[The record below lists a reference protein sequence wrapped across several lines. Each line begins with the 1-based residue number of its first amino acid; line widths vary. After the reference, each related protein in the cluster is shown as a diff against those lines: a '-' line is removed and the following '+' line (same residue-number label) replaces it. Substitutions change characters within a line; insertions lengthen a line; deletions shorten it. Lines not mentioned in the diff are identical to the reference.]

1 MCISKGGVDTLG
13 NIKMPKEIIDAMAQA
28 EADALLEGLNDKDMR
43 KNPAFLS
50 KVRQF
55 LKDND
60 FVTTTETEG
69 VREIVR
75 DANQIPDLVNEDYIN

>member
-1 MCISKGGVDTLG
+1 MATKL
-13 NIKMPKEIIDAMAQA
+13 PQELIDKIAEL
-28 EADALLEGLNDKDMR
+28 EADSLLEGLNDPEMR
-43 KNPAFLS
+43 KNPAFLA

-69 VREIVR
+69 VKEVIRSVSE
-75 DANQIPDLVNEDYIN
+75 IPDLVTEDLVH

>member
-1 MCISKGGVDTLG
+1 MG

-69 VREIVR
+69 VIEIVR

>member
-1 MCISKGGVDTLG
+1 MAT
-13 NIKMPKEIIDAMAQA
+13 IKMPQAVIDSMAQA
-28 EADALLEGLNDKDMR
+28 EADALLEGLQDEELR
-43 KNPAFLS
+43 KNPAFLA

-69 VREIVR
+69 VEEIIR
-75 DANQIPDLVNEDYIN
+75 DVHNIPDLVGEDTLQ

>member
-1 MCISKGGVDTLG
+1 MSTKL
-13 NIKMPKEIIDAMAQA
+13 PQELIDQIAEL
-28 EADALLEGLNDKDMR
+28 EADSLLEGLNDPEMR
-43 KNPAFLS
+43 KNPAFLA

-69 VREIVR
+69 VKEVIRSVSE
-75 DANQIPDLVNEDYIN
+75 IPDLITEDLVH

>member
-1 MCISKGGVDTLG
+1 MAT
-13 NIKMPKEIIDAMAQA
+13 IKMPQAVIDSMAQA
-28 EADALLEGLNDKDMR
+28 EADALLEGLQDKELR
-43 KNPAFLS
+43 KNPAFLA

-69 VREIVR
+69 VEEIIR
-75 DANQIPDLVNEDYIN
+75 DVHNIPDLVGEDMLQ